1 MPTHFC
7 LEMPCRICWRAGTH
21 RVQNDRIGEKS
32 MQNANDDV
40 IEIDLKDLFGFLL
53 HWLWLIIIC
62 GIAAGVAGYLIST
75 FAVTPLYKST
85 TTIYIL
91 SKQENNSNLTY
102 SDLQLGSQ
110 LTMDYAL
117 LIKSRTV
124 LEQAIETYQ
133 LEIPYEQFAN
143 QVDVET
149 VTNTRSINITVTN
162 PDPSMAKLLAD
173 EIREIAAQHITSVT
187 DVQAVNLVDAANLPE
202 RPSSP
207 KVRTW
212 TLVAMLIGLF
222 LCTAVL
228 TVRFLLDDTIKS
240 SEDVEKYL
248 GLSTLAMIPVAESSG
263 KGRTRSHGRQ
273 GSGGAERHSD
283 NEYGNEELED
293 LSDEMEAK

>member
-1 MPTHFC
+1 
-7 LEMPCRICWRAGTH
+7 
-21 RVQNDRIGEKS
+21 
-32 MQNANDDV
+32 MQSANDDV

-53 HWLWLIIIC
+53 HWLWLIVVC
-62 GIAAGVAGYLIST
+62 GIAAGLAGYLISS
-75 FAVTPLYKST
+75 FAVTPLYQST

-133 LEIPYEQFAN
+133 LNIPYEQFAD
-143 QVDVET
+143 QVEVET

-162 PDPSMAKLLAD
+162 PDPTMAKLLAD

-202 RPSSP
+202 HPSSP

-222 LCTAVL
+222 LCAAVL

-248 GLSTLAMIPVAESSG
+248 GLSTLAMIPVAESAGRS
-263 KGRTRSHGRQ
+263 RTRTHGEP
-273 GSGGAERHSD
+273 GAAGAGRRSE
-283 NEYGNEELED
+283 NEYENDELED